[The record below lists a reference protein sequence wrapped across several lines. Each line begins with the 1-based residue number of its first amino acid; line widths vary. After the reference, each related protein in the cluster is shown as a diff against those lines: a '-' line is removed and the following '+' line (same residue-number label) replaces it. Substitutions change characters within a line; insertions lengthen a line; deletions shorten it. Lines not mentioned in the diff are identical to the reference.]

1 VSLNFPG
8 GARELMDRASFFYVY
23 CEEVD
28 DDENTDSEDSDEDFA
43 PGFVIC
49 KVIIVLSFD
58 DEE

>member
-1 VSLNFPG
+1 
-8 GARELMDRASFFYVY
+8 MDRASFFYVY